1 MGSLS
6 PTLEALEAR
15 VPCRRK
21 SFMAIM
27 ATSSWPE
34 RQLMKSV
41 NIAELKDRLSL
52 YLSRVKAGEE
62 IVIRDRDRPIA
73 RLVPLRKGDDDD
85 GQLAV
90 LVAKGLIRLGEGPLD
105 DEFWSLPAP
114 RVSAATLQRVISE
127 ERHED

>member
-6 PTLEALEAR
+6 PTLEAR

-21 SFMAIM
+21 SFMAIV